1 MTAPQY
7 YGYSTLPILLVY
19 VTKLQYFLRDLLL
32 RREESIYRICSR
44 SKRENTWGTKGIQRN
59 SLLL

>member
-44 SKRENTWGTKGIQRN
+44 SKRENT
-59 SLLL
+59 